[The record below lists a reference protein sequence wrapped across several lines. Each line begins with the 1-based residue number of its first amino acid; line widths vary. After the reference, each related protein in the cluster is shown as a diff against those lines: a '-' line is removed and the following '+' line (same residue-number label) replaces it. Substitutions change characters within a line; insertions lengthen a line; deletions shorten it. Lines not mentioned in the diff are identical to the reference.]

1 MSFPAMRPRRLRV
14 SEAMRRLVRET
25 TLEPSDFIYP
35 VFVCEGR
42 DQQEAIASL
51 PGQYRWSVDRL
62 PEALRQTVAG
72 GLPAVMLFG
81 VTNRKD
87 AQASEAVNPDGPVP
101 RAIKALKDAFPD
113 LIVMTDICLCGYTDH
128 GHCGLVEGDRILND
142 PSLERL
148 AEMALVH
155 AGAGADVVAPSDMM
169 DGRVGRI
176 RRALDEAGHSETGIM
191 AYSTKYASAFYGPFR
206 EAAQSAPGFGDRRSY
221 QMDPANVREAL
232 RESALDEA
240 EGADWL
246 MVKPALA
253 YLDVIRAVRES
264 FTLPLAAYN
273 VSGEYAMVKAAAAN
287 GWLDEQA
294 VVLELLT
301 AIKRAGSDAILTY
314 FAPEA
319 IAWLASR

>member
-101 RAIKALKDAFPD
+101 RAIKALKDA
-113 LIVMTDICLCGYTDH
+113 
-128 GHCGLVEGDRILND
+128 
-142 PSLERL
+142 
-148 AEMALVH
+148 
-155 AGAGADVVAPSDMM
+155 
-169 DGRVGRI
+169 
-176 RRALDEAGHSETGIM
+176 
-191 AYSTKYASAFYGPFR
+191 
-206 EAAQSAPGFGDRRSY
+206 
-221 QMDPANVREAL
+221 
-232 RESALDEA
+232 
-240 EGADWL
+240 
-246 MVKPALA
+246 
-253 YLDVIRAVRES
+253 
-264 FTLPLAAYN
+264 
-273 VSGEYAMVKAAAAN
+273 
-287 GWLDEQA
+287 
-294 VVLELLT
+294 
-301 AIKRAGSDAILTY
+301 
-314 FAPEA
+314 
-319 IAWLASR
+319 